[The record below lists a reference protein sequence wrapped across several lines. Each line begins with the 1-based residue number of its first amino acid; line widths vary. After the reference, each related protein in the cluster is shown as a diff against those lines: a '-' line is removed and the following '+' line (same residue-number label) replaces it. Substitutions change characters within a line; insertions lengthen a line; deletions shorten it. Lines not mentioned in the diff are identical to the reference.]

1 MTIFNVSRSTQIAD
15 KLVLAQTMFS
25 RMRGLL
31 TKKSFIPGE
40 ALILQPAD
48 SIHTFFMRFPIDVI
62 FLDDQGKVLKIK
74 ENLVPFRLCLARRG
88 AARVIELPPNTIQN
102 SSTRVGDLLK
112 ISP

>member
-1 MTIFNVSRSTQIAD
+1 MTIFNLSRSTQIAD
-15 KLVLAQTMFS
+15 KAVLAQTMFS

-31 TKKSFIPGE
+31 AKDTFCAGE

-74 ENLVPFRLCLARRG
+74 ENLAPFRLCLAPRR
-88 AARVIELPPNTIQN
+88 AAKVIELPANTIQN
-102 SSTRVGDLLK
+102 TSTRVDDLLR
-112 ISP
+112 IS

>member
-15 KLVLAQTMFS
+15 KAVLAQTMFS

-31 TKKSFIPGE
+31 AKDTFCAGE

-48 SIHTFFMRFPIDVI
+48 SLHTFFMRFPIDVI
-62 FLDDQGKVLKIK
+62 FLDGKDKVLKIS
-74 ENLVPFRLCLARRG
+74 ENLPPFRFCLAPRG

-102 SSTRVGDLLK
+102 SSTQVGDFLR
-112 ISP
+112 IS